1 MRGADTTRVSLNAGT
16 GAGSHQ
22 CRRRQRQDT
31 LVSPKPAQEA
41 AVVADSNLLGLVNV
55 GVAAEA
61 HRYLLAILIPAD
73 GYDPQTANGV
83 SSHGFGI
90 QRNGSA
96 TFNSSVAGHYVLTT
110 VPRLEIRGATPF

>member
-1 MRGADTTRVSLNAGT
+1 MPASAEARHPGLTEAGPGSQGRCRQQSAGT
-16 GAGSHQ
+16 RH
-22 CRRRQRQDT
+22 
-31 LVSPKPAQEA
+31 
-41 AVVADSNLLGLVNV
+41 V

-83 SSHGFGI
+83 FSHGFGN
-90 QRNGSA
+90 QRNGSV
-96 TFNSSVAGHYVLTT
+96 TFDSSVAGHYVLTT